1 MNFEPSLLLKQR
13 ASTAIISKMLICHR
27 LILRND
33 ILYSF
38 GDFHNSVQRY
48 DGPVYCGWLIV
59 HFSSGG
65 MLVNCECVQ
74 VLTFGDTF
82 RIYNA

>member
-13 ASTAIISKMLICHR
+13 ASTATISKMLICHR

-33 ILYSF
+33 IILYSF

-48 DGPVYCGWLIV
+48 DGPVYCVDG
-59 HFSSGG
+59 
-65 MLVNCECVQ
+65 
-74 VLTFGDTF
+74 
-82 RIYNA
+82 

>member
-13 ASTAIISKMLICHR
+13 ASTATISKMLICHQ

-33 ILYSF
+33 IILYSF

-48 DGPVYCGWLIV
+48 DGPVYCVDG
-59 HFSSGG
+59 
-65 MLVNCECVQ
+65 
-74 VLTFGDTF
+74 
-82 RIYNA
+82 